1 MNSFLQDFRH
11 GIRLLR
17 KNLAS
22 SLVIVLILAIGIGA
36 SSSLYSVI
44 DGAWMHP
51 FAYKYR
57 GQFVV
62 LRAKFPRRD
71 LTSWFFSAPEYF
83 DVRRLKH
90 VFTETTALRHVDMN
104 IEEGESSE
112 RISVTE
118 ATASMFSLTN
128 NPPLLG
134 RTFRADEDQPGG
146 EKVAVISHRLW
157 QHRYQGSRQIINKQ
171 IRMNGHFYTVI
182 GVMPPRYLF
191 WGSDVWIPLGLN
203 AAETDR
209 STRRLWIAGVLAP
222 GMTLERARAELQSFA
237 GQIEREHLATNPEY
251 GGFRVWI
258 EDVGEAIIG
267 TLKPALMILAGAVG
281 LVLLMS
287 CANVANLLLARASAR
302 TREIATRMALG
313 AGRGRIVRQLLTE
326 GLALPLIG
334 GSLGFIVAIW
344 CIPLL
349 VSLIPPSY
357 IAEEAEVG
365 VNYKVLLFTVGVSLL
380 LGLIFGLSPALQSS
394 NPNFSESLNESGRG
408 MAGERRGRRIRNL
421 LIITEV
427 AFAVIILTGAGL
439 MIRSY
444 QGLTRLHFGIRPD
457 QLMTMR
463 ISLPEARY
471 PDSRKT
477 VAFYDQL
484 LDRLASAPGVEDS
497 AAVSTRPMA
506 ERTDARDV
514 LLEGHARNEGGALS
528 NASYRVVTVHY
539 FRVMGIPLLS
549 GRLLDLEDNEHSR
562 RVAVISKTMATKYWP
577 DSDPIG
583 KRFKLGSVSSE
594 AASTAISGAN
604 DWVTVVGVVGDVAQ
618 GRAIDSRN
626 HPEFYLS
633 WQQQPNESRDMAI
646 IIRARGDHSAVMPL
660 VRKEV
665 RALDS
670 QLPVFDVLSYDEIIG
685 RVFGPKRLALV
696 LLTIFAGIAFLLV
709 TFGLYAI
716 IAYSVSQRRHEI
728 GIRMSVG
735 AQGRD
740 VLKLI
745 LGEGV
750 KLTLIG
756 ITVGIVG
763 AVMLTRLMSSLLF
776 GVAANDPLIFLA
788 VCLLL
793 ALTAVAACLIPARRA
808 SKIDP
813 MIALRAE

>member
-1 MNSFLQDFRH
+1 MNAFLQDFRH

-17 KNLAS
+17 KNRAS
-22 SLVIVLILAIGIGA
+22 SLVIILILAIGIGA

-44 DGAWMHP
+44 DGAWIHP

-83 DVRRLKH
+83 DVRRLGH
-90 VFTETTALRHVDMN
+90 VFTETTALRHSDMN

-128 NPPLLG
+128 DGPLLG
-134 RTFRADEDQPGG
+134 RVFRPDEDQPGG

-191 WGSDVWIPLGLN
+191 WGSDAWIPIGLN
-203 AAETDR
+203 AAETNR
-209 STRRLWIAGVLAP
+209 STRRLWVAGVLAP
-222 GMTLERARAELQSFA
+222 GMTLERAAAELQSFA

-251 GGFRVWI
+251 GGVRIWI
-258 EDVGEAIIG
+258 EDVGEAVIG

-334 GSLGFIVAIW
+334 GSLGLIVAIW

-349 VSLIPPSY
+349 ISLIPPSY
-357 IAEEAEVG
+357 IAEEAEIA
-365 VNYKVLLFTVGVSLL
+365 VNYRVLLFTVGVSLL

-394 NPNFSESLNESGRG
+394 NPNFSEALKESGRG
-408 MAGERRGRRIRNL
+408 TAGDQRGRKLRNL

-427 AFAVIILTGAGL
+427 AFAVIILAATGL

-444 QGLTRLHFGIRPD
+444 QRLTNLHFGIRPD

-463 ISLPEARY
+463 ISLSEARY

-477 VAFYDQL
+477 VAFYAQL
-484 LDRLASAPGVEDS
+484 LDRLASTPGVQDS

-506 ERTDARDV
+506 ERTDTRDV
-514 LLEGHARNEGGALS
+514 LLEGHAPNQGGALP

-539 FRVMGIPLLS
+539 FRVMGIPLLH
-549 GRLLDLEDNEHSR
+549 GRLLGPEDNEYTR
-562 RVAVISKTMATKYWP
+562 RVAVISKTMAAKCWP

-594 AASTAISGAN
+594 AAGASISVPN
-604 DWVTVVGVVGDVAQ
+604 EWVTVVGVVGDVAQ
-618 GRAIDSRN
+618 SRAIDDRN

-633 WQQQPNESRDMAI
+633 WQQQPNESRNMALVV
-646 IIRARGDHSAVMPL
+646 RARGGHSAVVPL

-665 RALDS
+665 SALDT
-670 QLPVFDVLSYDEIIG
+670 QLPLFDVLSYDEIIG

-696 LLTIFAGIAFLLV
+696 LLTIFAGIALLLV
-709 TFGLYAI
+709 TIGLYAI
-716 IAYSVSQRRHEI
+716 IAYSVTQRRHEI
-728 GIRMSVG
+728 GIRMSLG

-745 LGEGV
+745 LGHGV

-756 ITVGIVG
+756 ITVGITG

-793 ALTAVAACLIPARRA
+793 ALTAIAACLIPAVRA
-808 SKIDP
+808 CHVNP
-813 MIALRAE
+813 VQVLRTE